1 MHLLSLFNRYP
12 LATVLMTFFFIGAS
26 VAIAGTRMQLD
37 GGTQAQVTASN
48 PHQIPDHLN
57 PKFHRISD
65 EVIVIKSELTEEV
78 LEVTETVHSIA
89 FQGRHGYSKP
99 ILDYATGTSN

>member
-12 LATVLMTFFFIGAS
+12 LATVLTASSLICAS

-37 GGTQAQVTASN
+37 SGTQAQVTASN

-89 FQGRHGYSKP
+89 FQGRHGYSQP
-99 ILDYATGTSN
+99 ILDYTTGTSN